1 MRSPESLNNQALDTL
16 LSVQETLV
24 ETNNLLDIRAD
35 RLVEDQA
42 TLTEIRA
49 LLNTVRGT
57 KLLVELQL
65 RANGLVK

>member
-1 MRSPESLNNQALDTL
+1 MISPETLNNQALDTL

>member
-1 MRSPESLNNQALDTL
+1 MSSPETMNNQALDTL

-65 RANGLVK
+65 RASGLVK

>member
-1 MRSPESLNNQALDTL
+1 MSSPEILNNQALDTL
-16 LSVQETLV
+16 VSVQETLV
-24 ETNNLLDIRAD
+24 ETSNLLDIRAD

>member
-1 MRSPESLNNQALDTL
+1 MSSPETLNNQALDTL

>member
-1 MRSPESLNNQALDTL
+1 MSRSEIMNNQVLDTL

-35 RLVEDQA
+35 SLVEDQA

-65 RANGLVK
+65 RASGAIR

>member
-1 MRSPESLNNQALDTL
+1 MSSPETLNNQALDTL

-35 RLVEDQA
+35 RLVEDQT

>member
-1 MRSPESLNNQALDTL
+1 MSGPETLNNQVLDTL

-24 ETNNLLDIRAD
+24 ETNNLLDLRAD

-65 RANGLVK
+65 RASELVK

>member
-1 MRSPESLNNQALDTL
+1 MSSPETLNNQALDTL
-16 LSVQETLV
+16 LSVQEALV

>member
-1 MRSPESLNNQALDTL
+1 MSSPETLNNQALDTL

-24 ETNNLLDIRAD
+24 ETNNLLDLRAD

>member
-1 MRSPESLNNQALDTL
+1 MSRPETLNNQVLDTL
-16 LSVQETLV
+16 LSVQETLA
-24 ETNNLLDIRAD
+24 ETNNLLDLRAD

-65 RANGLVK
+65 RASELVK

>member
-1 MRSPESLNNQALDTL
+1 MNNQALDTL

-65 RANGLVK
+65 RASGLVK

>member
-1 MRSPESLNNQALDTL
+1 MSSSETLNNQALDTL

-65 RANGLVK
+65 RALVK

>member
-1 MRSPESLNNQALDTL
+1 MRSPETLNNQALDTL

>member
-1 MRSPESLNNQALDTL
+1 MSSPETLNNQVLDTL

-24 ETNNLLDIRAD
+24 ETNNLLDLRAD

-65 RANGLVK
+65 RASELVK

>member
-1 MRSPESLNNQALDTL
+1 MNNQALDTL

>member
-1 MRSPESLNNQALDTL
+1 MSSPETMNNQALDTL

>member
-1 MRSPESLNNQALDTL
+1 MSRPETLNNQVLDTL

-24 ETNNLLDIRAD
+24 ETNNLLDLRAD

-65 RANGLVK
+65 RASELVK

>member
-1 MRSPESLNNQALDTL
+1 MNNQVLDTL

-35 RLVEDQA
+35 SLVEDQA

-65 RANGLVK
+65 RASGAIR

>member
-1 MRSPESLNNQALDTL
+1 MSGPETLNNQVLDTL

-65 RANGLVK
+65 RASELVK